1 MRGVDVIMVEA
12 RDDEMRCRRALLHAA
27 SQVCTSFICVDFFIV
42 LIVNCKHVGKIKIA
56 HGKQVNI
63 IQDLKKKNIIQ
74 GLVIVL
80 QCESAW
86 LKSDWNLQNVKIISF
101 ETSLSIEKCKLYF
114 DHSGL

>member
-56 HGKQVNI
+56 HGKQI
-63 IQDLKKKNIIQ
+63 NIIQ